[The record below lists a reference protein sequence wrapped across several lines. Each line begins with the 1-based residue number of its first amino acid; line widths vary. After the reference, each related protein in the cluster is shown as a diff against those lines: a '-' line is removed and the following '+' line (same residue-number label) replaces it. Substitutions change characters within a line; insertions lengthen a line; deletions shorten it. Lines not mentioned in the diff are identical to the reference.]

1 MKTADDGGSMS
12 RHYYLLLGLF
22 HVSLCRSCTSF
33 QITDFVFFFTCQV
46 HCCYGLNFRMRGAL
60 FTMRFHS
67 AIPFH
72 KPSAYKASLLA
83 VFWKI
88 AGLPA
93 PLILLWNVPIM
104 VRSFKWTCKIMLL
117 LSSLTVVCLCWGWQS
132 WFWETVTR
140 TAGGHGKQG
149 N

>member
-1 MKTADDGGSMS
+1 
-12 RHYYLLLGLF
+12 
-22 HVSLCRSCTSF
+22 
-33 QITDFVFFFTCQV
+33 
-46 HCCYGLNFRMRGAL
+46 
-60 FTMRFHS
+60 
-67 AIPFH
+67 
-72 KPSAYKASLLA
+72 